1 MAKRKNE
8 YVESSIDILDLDNE
22 IIKKLKDNN
31 LNTVGL
37 VWVQTRKSLKT
48 IGLKDSEIKQ
58 IIIKLQLLGL
68 DLNKKIYS

>member
-8 YVESSIDILDLDNE
+8 YVESNIDILDLDGSINKTL
-22 IIKKLKDNN
+22 IDNDIK
-31 LNTVGL
+31 TVGL
-37 VWVQTRKSLKT
+37 LWTQTRKSLKT
-48 IGLKDSEIKQ
+48 IGLKDSDIKQ